1 MNKKSKRTPS
11 LPSKAEIL
19 AFIGNQPG
27 KVGTREIA
35 RAFGLKNA
43 LRADLKRLLRDM
55 ADEGSVEKRRKKL
68 HHPGA
73 LPSTVL
79 ADVTARD
86 NDGDLI
92 ATPDEWDE
100 DAHGPAPKIRISV
113 PRKPRPGEAAGLGD
127 RVLLFSPHPGRI
139 QEEFAV
145 DLPRPRDI
153 NSVDL
158 AGYATKIMRAL
169 KSFSPERAAAAV

>member
-43 LRADLKRLLRDM
+43 LRADLKRMLRDI
-55 ADEGSVEKRRKKL
+55 GRRRL
-68 HHPGA
+68 RRETAEEAASSGA

-86 NDGDLI
+86 SDGDLI

-113 PRKPRPGEAAGLGD
+113 PRKPRPW
-127 RVLLFSPHPGRI
+127 RSRRSR
-139 QEEFAV
+139 
-145 DLPRPRDI
+145 RPR
-153 NSVDL
+153 
-158 AGYATKIMRAL
+158 
-169 KSFSPERAAAAV
+169 AAPRR